1 MARFVSSASIGF
13 IVWNME
19 YEVEFVHDE
28 IPSKLHVVHIS
39 SRNKVTT
46 LLVVRKLA
54 HHAQDLGLVVANDSA
69 AIDPVNGLYR
79 RALVKQVQADLQYG
93 NESKEKVEHTI
104 GRTKFSLSSLN
115 FFNAS
120 SASRAPFTSSATPYV
135 TLLPGPPTP
144 LTGEM

>member
-28 IPSKLHVVHIS
+28 IPSRLHVAHIS
-39 SRNKVTT
+39 TRNKATT

-79 RALVKQVQADLQYG
+79 RALVKQV
-93 NESKEKVEHTI
+93 
-104 GRTKFSLSSLN
+104 
-115 FFNAS
+115 
-120 SASRAPFTSSATPYV
+120 
-135 TLLPGPPTP
+135 
-144 LTGEM
+144 